1 MRVSL
6 GLVGW
11 AWSGMVC
18 PGRFGGVRAWDV
30 VGPAKKLPA
39 KNLCCPSCFWVW
51 GGRVGV
57 GRSGSVLEGLGLV
70 GSDKQWVDV
79 PLGSV
84 WVSWR
89 WWVWGWRVGVGR
101 SGSVL
106 EGLGLVGSEKQWVDV
121 PLGSGLV
128 GAGSDHRRIYVAL
141 AAFGFGVGGLGLV
154 RRSLCSKVWG
164 RWVQRSSGSICL
176 WVRGW

>member
-18 PGRFGGVRAWDV
+18 PGRFGGVSAWDA
-30 VGPAKKLPA
+30 VGPANKLPS
-39 KNLCCPSCFWVW
+39 KKLCCPSCVWVW
-51 GGRVGV
+51 GGRVGF
-57 GRSGSVLEGLGLV
+57 GGGSEN
-70 GSDKQWVDV
+70 QWVDV
-79 PLGSV
+79 PLGSGL
-84 WVSWR
+84 VSWG

-106 EGLGLVGSEKQWVDV
+106 EGLGLVGSENQWVDV

-128 GAGSDHRRIYVAL
+128 GWGWL
-141 AAFGFGVGGLGLV
+141 GVVSWPILQL
-154 RRSLCSKVWG
+154 
-164 RWVQRSSGSICL
+164 
-176 WVRGW
+176 